1 MRENIAEDHVTQS
14 GETVKIALL
23 RDDDID
29 DLLTLFSDVVAAGEG
44 YPQLPPLSR
53 DAFEAAW
60 IRGVTAVM
68 AAHVEGHLAGAYYLK
83 PNFPGRSAHIA
94 NAGYAVDARW
104 RGRGIGR
111 LLVEDSIR
119 RAPAL
124 GFDAIQFNL
133 VYASNPARALYEQ
146 LGWREIGRI
155 PRATENDD
163 AVIYWRAV

>member
-1 MRENIAEDHVTQS
+1 MRE
-14 GETVKIALL
+14 KIADEHTA
-23 RDDDID
+23 RGGDAVDIVPMPADDIE
-29 DLLTLFSDVVAAGEG
+29 DLFTLFSAVVGAGEG
-44 YPQLPPLSR
+44 YPQLAPLSR
-53 DAFEAAW
+53 DAFEGVW
-60 IRGVTAVM
+60 IRGVTAVI
-68 AAHVEGHLAGAYYLK
+68 AARVDGRLAGAYYLK

-94 NAGYAVDARW
+94 NAGYVVDARY

-111 LLVEDSIR
+111 RLIEDSIA

-133 VYASNPARALYEQ
+133 VYASNPARALYEE

-155 PRATENDD
+155 PRAAENDD

>member
-1 MRENIAEDHVTQS
+1 MRVGERVAAERV
-14 GETVKIALL
+14 
-23 RDDDID
+23 DID
-29 DLLTLFSDVVAAGEG
+29 VLSADEVDDLFDIFAAVIAAGEG

-53 DAFEAAW
+53 EAFDAAW
-60 IRGVTAVM
+60 VRGVTAVI
-68 AAHVEGHLAGAYYLK
+68 AARIDGRLAGAYYLK

-94 NAGYAVDARW
+94 NAGYVVDARC

-111 LLVEDSIR
+111 RLIEDSIA

-133 VYASNPARALYEQ
+133 VYASNPARALYEE

-155 PRATENDD
+155 PRAAGDED
-163 AVIYWRAV
+163 AVIYWRPV

>member
-1 MRENIAEDHVTQS
+1 MSEPSTSHDAGSSRDAVAIDPLS
-14 GETVKIALL
+14 G
-23 RDDDID
+23 D
-29 DLLTLFSDVVAAGEG
+29 DLDDLFDIFSAIVAAGEG

-53 DAFEAAW
+53 EAFDAVW
-60 IRGVTAVM
+60 VRGVTAVI
-68 AAHVEGHLAGAYYLK
+68 AARVHDSLAGAYYLK

-94 NAGYAVDARW
+94 NAGYVVDARW

-111 LLVEDSIR
+111 RLIEDSIV

-133 VYASNPARALYEQ
+133 VYASNPARTLYEE

-155 PRATENDD
+155 PRAADNDD